1 MNQQQ
6 TSSRRSNLIHRF
18 ASRRGLSLLEVI
30 LALAILGG
38 ALAVLGSIVRV
49 GTRSARHARGRV
61 SAGLHC
67 KSIMAEITAGI
78 IPVEPMQPGALSVPD
93 PEYDWMYSID
103 VEPTEME
110 GMLAVRVDVIEN
122 KPLTASPIS
131 TFLVRWVLDPS
142 FLAEAAAAD
151 AEASSQTGDTA
162 PDGSTSSSSPT
173 SGSSSGSSSGDDSSG
188 RSP

>member
-1 MNQQQ
+1 
-6 TSSRRSNLIHRF
+6 
-18 ASRRGLSLLEVI
+18 
-30 LALAILGG
+30 
-38 ALAVLGSIVRV
+38 
-49 GTRSARHARGRV
+49 
-61 SAGLHC
+61 
-67 KSIMAEITAGI
+67 MAEITAGI
-78 IPVEPMQPGALSVPD
+78 IPIEPMQPGALSVPD

-110 GMLAVRVDVIEN
+110 GMLAVRVDVFEN

-142 FLAEAAAAD
+142 FVAEAAAAD

-162 PDGSTSSSSPT
+162 PDGSTNSSSPA
-173 SGSSSGSSSGDDSSG
+173 SGSSCGSSSGDESSG